1 MGRARMMKIDWKKH
15 GDCLELIKQIDDKS
29 IDIAFTSPPYNRKR
43 NDKYSHYDDIISD
56 YYGFLK
62 NIIDEM
68 RRVFKGHVIVN
79 LQTNYYNKADVYK
92 IIGHYA
98 KEIQQL
104 IVWEKSNPLPANGFN
119 VTNAYELF
127 LVIGDKALK
136 ANQTYTK
143 NIITTSVNSNMP
155 KNHHAV
161 MKMEVAEWFIKS
173 FTREGDIIIDPFM
186 GIGTTAIVCREN
198 NRHFVGFELSKEY
211 YDMAIE
217 NMKGQKNE

>member
-1 MGRARMMKIDWKKH
+1 MA
-15 GDCLELIKQIDDKS
+15 
-29 IDIAFTSPPYNRKR
+29 
-43 NDKYSHYDDIISD
+43 
-56 YYGFLK
+56 
-62 NIIDEM
+62 
-68 RRVFKGHVIVN
+68 
-79 LQTNYYNKADVYK
+79 K

-98 KEIQQL
+98 KEIQQI

-217 NMKGQKNE
+217 NMKGKDNG

>member
-1 MGRARMMKIDWKKH
+1 
-15 GDCLELIKQIDDKS
+15 
-29 IDIAFTSPPYNRKR
+29 
-43 NDKYSHYDDIISD
+43 
-56 YYGFLK
+56 
-62 NIIDEM
+62 
-68 RRVFKGHVIVN
+68 
-79 LQTNYYNKADVYK
+79 
-92 IIGHYA
+92 
-98 KEIQQL
+98 
-104 IVWEKSNPLPANGFN
+104 

-217 NMKGQKNE
+217 NMKGKDNG